1 MAVGQKSACGQRPWF
16 CTSHPVDIQRLIHT
30 ALAWNFLEGLQ
41 NIRISVFLRTC
52 LQGIFGR
59 VLGFRVFQGFD
70 GLLKKGNIYV

>member
-41 NIRISVFLRTC
+41 NIRISVFFKNLSSRNFWP
-52 LQGIFGR
+52 GFGFS
-59 VLGFRVFQGFD
+59 GFSGV
-70 GLLKKGNIYV
+70 